1 MEILLTCVTDFSPI
15 VQEYGMPAGEGQ
27 GQGESQYSDIN
38 SLLDRILHSDT
49 SIENAKK
56 VSVDCGPPLSFSMSY
71 C

>member
-1 MEILLTCVTDFSPI
+1 
-15 VQEYGMPAGEGQ
+15 MPAGEGQ